1 MELELSKFMEN
12 ITLINKDYSLYK
24 NEEKGVMFYVNTVQ
38 LLVKVENLELSSEE
52 YKIKRFEG
60 SVEELDYNIV
70 EVDRPQSKYKIT
82 KKEEDRYTI
91 VNSKVSVRQVWN
103 VSNAVGIYKSFTNK
117 EDAMKYASDL
127 NDKTMARLT

>member
-117 EDAMKYASDL
+117 EDAMKYALEL
-127 NDKTMARLT
+127 NDKTMEKLT